1 MERFKLFH
9 IVIDEVKRRSRHD
22 LVIACR
28 PKGKRRNARFGT
40 QFRSTAQYSSMELAP
55 NMIQKSDREK
65 IYVFLTMS
73 CNFLIES
80 HSAIAPLTIM
90 CGFYHQP
97 LMMALEYT
105 AVLMCLFNSSPISAV
120 VPQWLQLLV
129 GGWVCTVLRGAVH
142 TFSCSS
148 CIWCLVV
155 GCYTVEWTNRLMVI
169 FK

>member
-1 MERFKLFH
+1 M
-9 IVIDEVKRRSRHD
+9 
-22 LVIACR
+22 
-28 PKGKRRNARFGT
+28 
-40 QFRSTAQYSSMELAP
+40 
-55 NMIQKSDREK
+55 
-65 IYVFLTMS
+65 
-73 CNFLIES
+73 
-80 HSAIAPLTIM
+80 APLTIM

-105 AVLMCLFNSSPISAV
+105 AALMCLFNLSPISAV

-169 FK
+169 FKWLMMVLYSVSMCTANLWLQWVAPILSFINALISMHLAKVKGLNHSNSETHLMIECNGS

>member
-1 MERFKLFH
+1 
-9 IVIDEVKRRSRHD
+9 
-22 LVIACR
+22 
-28 PKGKRRNARFGT
+28 
-40 QFRSTAQYSSMELAP
+40 
-55 NMIQKSDREK
+55 
-65 IYVFLTMS
+65 
-73 CNFLIES
+73 
-80 HSAIAPLTIM
+80 M

-105 AVLMCLFNSSPISAV
+105 AALMCLFNSSPISAV

-169 FK
+169 FKWLMMVLYSVSMCTANLWLQWVAPILSFINALISMHLAKWCTWTTLTLKPISWLNASTYLIFVIFLHMQNFWKIKFTPKFNV